1 MNIIIYTLFLFATI
15 YILLKILANI
25 SSKKI
30 SRQLR
35 KIIFISSIVLA
46 ILIGF
51 WGKIFVKFTIN
62 FTQPSNSQIKRI
74 FNISINRFIQT

>member
-1 MNIIIYTLFLFATI
+1 MNILIYTLFLFATI

-35 KIIFISSIVLA
+35 KLIFFSLIVLA
-46 ILIGF
+46 ILLLL
-51 WGKIFVKFTIN
+51 VEN
-62 FTQPSNSQIKRI
+62 FY
-74 FNISINRFIQT
+74 

>member
-1 MNIIIYTLFLFATI
+1 MNIIIYTLLLFATI

-46 ILIGF
+46 ILLAFG
-51 WGKIFVKFTIN
+51 GKFL
-62 FTQPSNSQIKRI
+62 
-74 FNISINRFIQT
+74 